1 MTISKGQPWERQA
14 LPDVSPQSARDD
26 ADAAR
31 IAFEAANGPPAVLR
45 LESGDLLRTLGY
57 SEPEPQIGLE
67 FSMDL
72 GLVTLD
78 GGRQLPF
85 SAHVVAKGLM
95 WSGECLVA
103 MNAAWVQD
111 LYLGPKSHPNDGL
124 LDVTHGSLDVRQRL
138 LATRRAKLGTHLPH
152 PALTTKR
159 SPRYEHQFSKPVK
172 VYVDGYLQGRAT
184 RISLEL
190 ISDAFSV
197 IC

>member
-14 LPDVSPQSARDD
+14 SPGASPRSARDD
-26 ADAAR
+26 ADAAT
-31 IAFEAANGPPAVLR
+31 IAFEGAGEPPAVLR

-57 SEPEPQIGLE
+57 SQPEPQVGLE

-78 GGRQLPF
+78 GGKELPF

-124 LDVTHGSLDVRQRL
+124 LDITHGSLGMGQRV
-138 LATRRAKLGTHLPH
+138 LAARRAKLGTHLPH
-152 PALTTKR
+152 PALTAKR
-159 SPRYEHQFSKPVK
+159 TPHYEHQFSRPVR
-172 VYVDGYLQGRAT
+172 VYVDGYPQGRAT
-184 RISLEL
+184 RISLKL